1 MQTQHTTDI
10 KPGGNYSATVSNGSG
25 VSVELAYSTSDF
37 LTRFEEI
44 TPNSDGNRHTW
55 KNFEHY
61 KCSNQSNASGV
72 GLEVAGMQQFPADP
86 PVWSTVGSVQFA
98 IPARHLGPLLRRTG
112 AGGFVWCW
120 GEPGRPN
127 QGLPG
132 MYEKRQDGGFVPP
145 PAGLNDMVATSL
157 KTMLPSIKSDLSLV
171 NSIIELKDFKSILS
185 GLRNVHNRWKSYML
199 QNSVY
204 DVPTRV
210 SKLAAEELLNKGVPL
225 KTTAKNT
232 LGRTAGGY
240 LQWKFAIAPLL
251 SDIAAIQAAIAQYQR
266 RLSDMVTRAGRV
278 QRRHFA
284 FKWRELTEYSTERD
298 NTQWFPVY
306 DPSGHF
312 EPGSRYVSIREVFGE
327 PSEFH
332 AEIEYSYNFTRYQA
346 ANAQLLSLLDA
357 LGVNLNP
364 AIIWN
369 AIPWTF
375 VLDWFIGVGRW
386 LDQFKVTN
394 MDPQINI
401 VNYLWSV
408 KRKRRVVCSHVCENW
423 RGVQRDRFRVA
434 MPTFIEE
441 AYRRHVEMP
450 GINSITSSGLNSQEF
465 TLGASLVIARKWQPR
480 SRGGRFSY
488 HKPRI
493 TGV

>member
-1 MQTQHTTDI
+1 MQTEHTI
-10 KPGGNYSATVSNGSG
+10 KSDPGGEYSVTVSDGSG
-25 VSVELAYSTSDF
+25 VSVELSYSTSDS
-37 LTRFEEI
+37 LRSFEEI

-61 KCSNQSNASGV
+61 KCSNQGSSSSI
-72 GLEVAGMQQFPADP
+72 GLEVCGLQQFAQPP
-86 PVWSTVGSVQFA
+86 PVWSTVAGVQFT
-98 IPARHLGPLLRRTG
+98 IPARHLGSLLRRSG
-112 AGGFVWCW
+112 SGGFVYCW
-120 GEPGRPN
+120 GESGKPI
-127 QGLPG
+127 QGLVG
-132 MYEKRQDGGFVPP
+132 LYEKRQDGGFVPT
-145 PAGLNDMVATSL
+145 PAGVETMVATSL
-157 KTMLPSIKSDLSLV
+157 KTMLPGIKSELSLV
-171 NSIIELKDFKSILS
+171 NSIIELKDFKSILTGIRS
-185 GLRNVHNRWKSYML
+185 LHARWKTYML

-204 DVPTRV
+204 DLPTRV
-210 SKLAAEELLNKGVPL
+210 SKFSAEMLLAKKTPL
-225 KTTAKNT
+225 KQTAKNT
-232 LGRTAGGY
+232 LGRTAGGF

-251 SDIAAIQAAIAQYQR
+251 SDIAAIQAAIALYQKR
-266 RLSDMVTRAGRV
+266 MSDMVTRAGRV
-278 QRRHFA
+278 RRRHFA
-284 FKWRELTEYSTERD
+284 FKWRELPEYINERD
-298 NTQWFPVY
+298 NTQWFPVF

-312 EPGSRYVSIREVFGE
+312 TPESRYVSVRQVFSE

-332 AEIEYSYNFTRYQA
+332 AEIEYCYNFTRYQV

-408 KRKRRVVCSHVCENW
+408 KRRRRIVCAHVCENW
-423 RGVQRDRFRVA
+423 RGVQRDRFQVS
-434 MPTFIEE
+434 MPTFVEE

-465 TLGASLVIARKWQPR
+465 LLGASLVIARKWQPR
-480 SRGGRFSY
+480 RGGGKFSY
-488 HKPRI
+488 HRPA
-493 TGV
+493 VM